1 MDGLQ
6 QNFRTLQHNFI
17 MDGYHRIKITPLG
30 HLKVLI
36 SSSEEG
42 EVREL
47 VGTVGW
53 WCNWFEKFEEWSPS
67 WVSNQRAVWLNC
79 YGIPLHVWGDAMF
92 RTLGFKFGTFVE
104 VDLNTKNMMRGD
116 VARIKIATDA
126 SKVIDSSISVVVLGV
141 KFVIRVVEDVGGL
154 CLEDVRCCGSCV
166 REVDTRSLN
175 GSGDGNSAAEE
186 VGDGVSE
193 NGDDSDWSESRQQV
207 LESEAQHGGKG
218 EITILRIEG
227 AQGKGISV
235 CDPTCLGNSLGKE
248 PHTVNGILADK
259 EDELLKSGVVHV
271 EVSEKHVDSRLE
283 EDCVGG
289 SNLQVCTRAGNAG
302 KDGVMG
308 PRLFLKDGV
317 FGPKDPQPICLRTRL
332 RDLPLTLVEG
342 GGGVS
347 KATEVEEVGLVN
359 GGVGGSVVI
368 NSILSDPVHGE
379 KGSLH
384 LVNNSLSVPDRCMC
398 GRTKKSTRRANPYP
412 QGSKYRKFQE
422 LCKGGSKPKKKQGV
436 RSDS

>member
-1 MDGLQ
+1 
-6 QNFRTLQHNFI
+6 
-17 MDGYHRIKITPLG
+17 LG

-141 KFVIRVVEDVGGL
+141 KFGIRVVEDVGGL

-207 LESEAQHGGKG
+207 LESELSMV
-218 EITILRIEG
+218 E
-227 AQGKGISV
+227 
-235 CDPTCLGNSLGKE
+235 KE
-248 PHTVNGILADK
+248 R
-259 EDELLKSGVVHV
+259 
-271 EVSEKHVDSRLE
+271 SR
-283 EDCVGG
+283 
-289 SNLQVCTRAGNAG
+289 
-302 KDGVMG
+302 
-308 PRLFLKDGV
+308 F
-317 FGPKDPQPICLRTRL
+317 
-332 RDLPLTLVEG
+332 
-342 GGGVS
+342 
-347 KATEVEEVGLVN
+347 
-359 GGVGGSVVI
+359 
-368 NSILSDPVHGE
+368 
-379 KGSLH
+379 
-384 LVNNSLSVPDRCMC
+384 
-398 GRTKKSTRRANPYP
+398 
-412 QGSKYRKFQE
+412 
-422 LCKGGSKPKKKQGV
+422 
-436 RSDS
+436 